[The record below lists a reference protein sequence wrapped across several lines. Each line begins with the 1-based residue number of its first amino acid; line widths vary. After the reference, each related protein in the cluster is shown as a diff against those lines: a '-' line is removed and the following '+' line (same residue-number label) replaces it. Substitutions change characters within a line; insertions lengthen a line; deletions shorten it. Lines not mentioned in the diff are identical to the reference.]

1 MSTHT
6 STDLIDGLL
15 GLNPEG
21 STYEARHFREK
32 VLNGTQASYEAL
44 FSPTISL
51 DLDYRWLVAI
61 YACQLSHAAELKNHY
76 IAQAQDNEVAID
88 LIDAVSIGRV
98 ADIQDAQLAAALH
111 YTQVLIEKPI
121 EGDKSALEALQQA
134 GISTPDIVA
143 LSQLIA
149 FLSYQ
154 IRLVA
159 GLKAMQTL
167 EASA

>member
-21 STYEARHFREK
+21 STYKARHFRAK

-44 FSPTISL
+44 FSPSISL

-61 YACQLSHAAELKNHY
+61 YACQLSQAVELENHY
-76 IAQAQDNEVAID
+76 IFEAQENEVAAD
-88 LIDAVSIGRV
+88 LIDAVRMGRLV
-98 ADIQDAQLAAALH
+98 DIQDAQLTTLLH
-111 YTQVLIEKPI
+111 YTRTLIEKPI
-121 EGDKSALEALQQA
+121 EGDKAALEALQQA

-159 GLKAMQTL
+159 GLKAMQAL
-167 EASA
+167 ETSI